1 MEEKIK
7 EGIIAIIFWEIFAM
21 LFTLCGI
28 LLWFSHT
35 ADLLEKIAS
44 TIIFS
49 IFVGFLIFGIVSN
62 YKDILKEIEDYKR
75 SMQHDIDKLIEKQNK
90 ETKNE
95 KTN

>member
-1 MEEKIK
+1 MEEKVK
-7 EGIIAIIFWEIFAM
+7 DGILAIIFYELLAI

-28 LLWFSHT
+28 LLWFSRT

-49 IFVGFLIFGIVSN
+49 IFVCFLIFAIIST
-62 YKDILKEIEDYKR
+62 YKDILEEIEDYKN
-75 SMQHDIDKLIEKQNK
+75 SMLQDTNKLIEKQNK
-90 ETKNE
+90 ENENE